1 MSFTER
7 LVHAV
12 GYEVF
17 AVLLCA
23 PLLSWV
29 MGKSLATAGALAVTL
44 SVIAMLWNMVYN
56 ALVDRYVR
64 VERIHWKA
72 SARFAHG
79 LGLRSRAGGVV
90 PAGGGVDAGN
100 FVAAGVHGGIGLL
113 RDHPALHRA
122 VQLGLRQSP
131 APADTASPC
140 MKTIC
145 LRCSSICALCGYPG
159 LLRSPFATQG
169 RSYRDGAGFRL
180 ALYLW
185 ERL

>member
-1 MSFTER
+1 MKNVSFTER

-23 PLLSWV
+23 PLLSWI

-72 SARFAHG
+72 SARFVHG
-79 LGLRSRAGGVV
+79 LGFEAGLVV
-90 PAGGGVDAGN
+90 WCLP
-100 FVAAGVHGGIGLL
+100 VAAWMLEISLL
-113 RDHPALHRA
+113 QAFM
-122 VQLGLRQSP
+122 VELGFFVIILPYTVLYNWAFDKARH
-131 APADTASPC
+131 
-140 MKTIC
+140 
-145 LRCSSICALCGYPG
+145 
-159 LLRSPFATQG
+159 LLMQR
-169 RSYRDGAGFRL
+169 RL
-180 ALYLW
+180 T
-185 ERL
+185 

>member
-1 MSFTER
+1 MKNVSFTER

-64 VERIHWKA
+64 VERIQWKA
-72 SARFAHG
+72 SARFVHG
-79 LGLRSRAGGVV
+79 LGFEAGLVV
-90 PAGGGVDAGN
+90 WCLP
-100 FVAAGVHGGIGLL
+100 VAAWMLEISLL
-113 RDHPALHRA
+113 QAFM
-122 VQLGLRQSP
+122 VELGFFVIILPYTVLYNWAFDKARH
-131 APADTASPC
+131 
-140 MKTIC
+140 
-145 LRCSSICALCGYPG
+145 
-159 LLRSPFATQG
+159 LLMQRRFA
-169 RSYRDGAGFRL
+169 
-180 ALYLW
+180 
-185 ERL
+185 